1 MSIVSIVAS
10 IVSIAANTL
19 FYVFWA
25 RIVLDFV
32 RQLRRD
38 WKPRGFWLA
47 VSVTILAITDP
58 ILRVARRVIKPV
70 RVGQVQVDLAV
81 FVVMVLLL
89 VIAGIMAFLI

>member
-1 MSIVSIVAS
+1 MSVVSIVAT
-10 IVSIAANTL
+10 VVAFAANTL
-19 FYVFWA
+19 FYIFWA

-38 WKPRGFWLA
+38 WKPKGFWLA

-58 ILRVARRVIKPV
+58 ILRVARKVIKPV

-81 FVVMVLLL
+81 FIVMVLLL
-89 VIAGIMAFLI
+89 VIAAAMTFLS